1 MADTEVFAEIDAIVK
16 EDEWGRILINAN
28 RHVKRGDLCEDPH
41 PKYDHCSLRGA
52 LCSNR
57 RITQSIIP

>member
-28 RHVKRGDLCEDPH
+28 RHVKEICVKIHTPQIRSML
-41 PKYDHCSLRGA
+41 A
-52 LCSNR
+52 
-57 RITQSIIP
+57 